1 MRYILAPLSVAF
13 DSIVQQVHKREAA
26 FEFLEILFLL
36 QEALVPVLQA
46 RNPGPTIRVALAA
59 LLAGLVIVYG
69 YDDLASGIRRI
80 VLDSVY
86 ALLVCYATNG
96 AIQALLRM
104 VDLGSRTHQ
113 IERNGVD
120 GTLADIGNS
129 GRSVRTGT
137 FRR

>member
-26 FEFLEILFLL
+26 FEFLEIHFLF

-86 ALLVCYATNG
+86 VCRFIRASTISPCVISPS
-96 AIQALLRM
+96 AQRA
-104 VDLGSRTHQ
+104 DSC
-113 IERNGVD
+113 
-120 GTLADIGNS
+120 LA
-129 GRSVRTGT
+129 
-137 FRR
+137 